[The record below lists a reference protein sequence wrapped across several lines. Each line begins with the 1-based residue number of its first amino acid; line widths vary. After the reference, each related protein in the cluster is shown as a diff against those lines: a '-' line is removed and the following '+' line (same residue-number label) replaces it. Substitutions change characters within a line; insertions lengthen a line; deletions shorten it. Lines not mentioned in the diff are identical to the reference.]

1 MQKLVR
7 NKWALILG
15 GSSGLGLATAHK
27 LALHGF
33 NLLVVHRDR
42 KTDMEGIQREF
53 ETIRAKGVTLN
64 TINGDAISADR
75 RQAMLSEMKQ
85 ILKDNTIDVLV
96 HSIAKGN
103 LKPMLSDTSS
113 TLKNQDFQL
122 TIDAMALSF
131 YDWTKLLIENKC
143 LASDA
148 RVMAFT
154 SEGNTKSWSSYAAV
168 SAAKAALE
176 AIMRNMALEFAPL
189 GIKCNCIQAGV
200 TETKSLKMIPG
211 HELLIKAAQQ
221 RNPNKRLTRPE
232 DVANVVYLLTKEE
245 ALWINGTVIKVDG
258 GESIR

>member
-42 KTDMEGIQREF
+42 KTDMEGLQREF
-53 ETIRAKGVTLN
+53 EAIRAKGVTLN

-131 YDWTKLLIENKC
+131 YDW
-143 LASDA
+143 
-148 RVMAFT
+148 
-154 SEGNTKSWSSYAAV
+154 
-168 SAAKAALE
+168 
-176 AIMRNMALEFAPL
+176 
-189 GIKCNCIQAGV
+189 
-200 TETKSLKMIPG
+200 
-211 HELLIKAAQQ
+211 
-221 RNPNKRLTRPE
+221 
-232 DVANVVYLLTKEE
+232 
-245 ALWINGTVIKVDG
+245 
-258 GESIR
+258 